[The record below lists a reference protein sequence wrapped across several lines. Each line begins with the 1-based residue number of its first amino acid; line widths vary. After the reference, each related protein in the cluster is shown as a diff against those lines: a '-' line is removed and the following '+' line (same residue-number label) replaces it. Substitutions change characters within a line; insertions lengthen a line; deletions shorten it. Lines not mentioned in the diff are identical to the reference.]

1 MGNINTSIPKRF
13 YSSVMFFVRM
23 AKIIYLVLLILLL
36 AVCSS
41 CMMDRDNGNNSDNLS
56 SENHNINEINEGDE
70 KMANRIAVF
79 ETNHGVMEIELFEQR
94 APETTGN
101 FIKLVKKGFYD
112 GLIFHRVIKDFMIQ
126 GGDPSGDGT
135 GGPGYKIKD
144 EFHPELKHSKAGI
157 LSMAN
162 SGPDT
167 GGSQFF
173 ITLIPTPWLD
183 NKHAVFG
190 QLIKGEDVL
199 KEIGN
204 VESSRIDKPIKQVTI
219 NKITIKD

>member
-1 MGNINTSIPKRF
+1 
-13 YSSVMFFVRM
+13 M
-23 AKIIYLVLLILLL
+23 AKIIYSVLLILLL

-41 CMMDRDNGNNSDNLS
+41 CMMDRDKGNNSDNLS

-112 GLIFHRVIKDFMIQ
+112 GLTFHRVIKDFMIQ

-162 SGPDT
+162 SGPDS

-190 QLIKGEDVL
+190 QVIKGEDVL
-199 KEIGN
+199 KDIGN
-204 VESSRIDKPIKQVTI
+204 VESNRMDNPIKPVTI
-219 NKITIKD
+219 NKITIRD

>member
-1 MGNINTSIPKRF
+1 
-13 YSSVMFFVRM
+13 M
-23 AKIIYLVLLILLL
+23 AKIIYAVLLVLLL

-41 CMMDRDNGNNSDNLS
+41 CIKTELDIGFVNTSNDQSN
-56 SENHNINEINEGDE
+56 ENNEGDE
-70 KMANRIAVF
+70 KMANRVAVF

-101 FIKLVKKGFYD
+101 FIKLVEDGFYD
-112 GLIFHRVIKDFMIQ
+112 GLIFHRVIKEFMIQ

-144 EFHPELKHSKAGI
+144 EFGPGLTHSKVGI

-162 SGPDT
+162 SGPNT

-190 QLIKGEDVL
+190 QVINGKDVL
-199 KEIGN
+199 KKIGN
-204 VESSRIDKPIKQVTI
+204 VKTGGMDKPVEDVIIK
-219 NKITIKD
+219 KITLEE

>member
-1 MGNINTSIPKRF
+1 
-13 YSSVMFFVRM
+13 M
-23 AKIIYLVLLILLL
+23 AKIIYAVILILLL

-41 CMMDRDNGNNSDNLS
+41 CMKTDLNIDVVNRSNNRDNLS
-56 SENHNINEINEGDE
+56 SENNNINEINEGDE
-70 KMANRIAVF
+70 KMVNRVAVF
-79 ETNHGVMEIELFEQR
+79 ETNYGIMEIELFEQR

-101 FIKLVKKGFYD
+101 FIKLVEKGFYD

-126 GGDPSGDGT
+126 SGDPSGDGT

-144 EFHPELKHSKAGI
+144 EFIPGLTHSKAGI

-162 SGPDT
+162 AGPNT

-190 QLIKGEDVL
+190 QVINGKDVL
-199 KEIGN
+199 KKIGN
-204 VESSRIDKPIKQVTI
+204 VRTGGQDKPVEDVIIK
-219 NKITIKD
+219 KISLKE

>member
-1 MGNINTSIPKRF
+1 
-13 YSSVMFFVRM
+13 M
-23 AKIIYLVLLILLL
+23 AKIIYAVILILLL
-36 AVCSS
+36 GVCSS
-41 CMMDRDNGNNSDNLS
+41 CRMDGDNGSNSDNLS
-56 SENHNINEINEGDE
+56 REDNNISEINEGDE

-79 ETNHGVMEIELFEQR
+79 ETNYGVMEIELFERR

-101 FIKLVKKGFYD
+101 FIKLVEKGFYD
-112 GLIFHRVIKDFMIQ
+112 GLFCHRVIKDFMIQ

-144 EFHPELKHSKAGI
+144 EFHPELKHSKAGT

-204 VESSRIDKPIKQVTI
+204 VETGRQDKPSKQVTV
-219 NKITIKD
+219 NKITLRG

>member
-1 MGNINTSIPKRF
+1 
-13 YSSVMFFVRM
+13 MFFVRM
-23 AKIIYLVLLILLL
+23 AKIIYSVLLILLL

-41 CMMDRDNGNNSDNLS
+41 CMMDRDKGNNSDNLS

-112 GLIFHRVIKDFMIQ
+112 GLTFHRVIKDFMIQ

-162 SGPDT
+162 SGPDS

-190 QLIKGEDVL
+190 QVIKGEDVL
-199 KEIGN
+199 KDIGN
-204 VESSRIDKPIKQVTI
+204 VESNRMDNPIKPVTI
-219 NKITIKD
+219 NKITIRD